1 MKMNKKILAAAAIVL
16 PLSIGAGNALA
27 YFTANVEASGGAPVA
42 VGTDTNIVEEF
53 GDWTKHITISNK
65 PGGGAVWIRAKAF
78 CGEKYGLEYS
88 GEGWSKGE
96 TDDYWYYG
104 SILEPGGAP
113 ANVLDV
119 TITGVPADDEERE
132 DFNVIVIY
140 ERTPVEY
147 ETVNGVTT
155 PKDADWTKKVSTEET
170 LKPEDPEPGKQTTET
185 P

>member
-16 PLSIGAGNALA
+16 PLSIGAGSALA
-27 YFTANVEASGGAPVA
+27 YFTANVEASGEALVA
-42 VGTDTNIVEEF
+42 VGMDTDIVETF
-53 GDWTKHITISNK
+53 DNWTKHITISNK

-88 GEGWSKGE
+88 KNGW
-96 TDDYWYYG
+96 TRRDDGYCYYD
-104 SILEPGGAP
+104 SILEPGAS

-155 PKDADWTKKVSTEET
+155 PKDADWKKKVSTTET
-170 LKPEDPEPGKQTTET
+170 LKPANPEPGKQTTET